1 MNKIVRGLSVLGLAG
16 AFLLCSC
23 ATNLG
28 PETLPSITTATET
41 SIETEPTE
49 TEPTLPPEA
58 TEPSSVAVVTDS
70 IVENTGKLSVNGTKI
85 VNSEGEEVVL
95 KGMSTFGIHNCE
107 GFFTEETVK
116 TLAED
121 WGCTVLRFAMTTEG
135 NSDDY
140 TSNPEKYF
148 NEMCD
153 CINMCIDQDIYVI
166 VDWHILYDGD
176 PNEYKA
182 EAIDFFSRISA
193 LYGDKPNVLYEI
205 CNEPNGMRYDNE
217 SEPVD
222 WPNVVKPYAESLV
235 AAIRANDPDN
245 IIIIGTPTWSQDV
258 DIASASP
265 VSGTN
270 LMYTAH
276 FYAGSHGQE
285 LRDKITTARNN
296 GCAVFITE
304 WGTTNDSGKGELFE
318 AETAEWMAF
327 VDENNIS
334 WCNWSVGGSNTGS
347 TNVLKFKSQ
356 ILTVEEKYAGH
367 WCDEF
372 ITRSGIIVRNLILGQ
387 E

>member
-1 MNKIVRGLSVLGLAG
+1 MFTKRLLSSVVAVSLVMATFAACSNKLDK
-16 AFLLCSC
+16 
-23 ATNLG
+23 
-28 PETLPSITTATET
+28 ETLPSVTET
-41 SIETEPTE
+41 SASVPETTE
-49 TEPTLPPEA
+49 TSESTAPSHGPNSTA
-58 TEPSSVAVVTDS
+58 QVTEMPVPVH
-70 IVENTGKLSVNGTKI
+70 GQLSVNGTELVDQNGDPI
-85 VNSEGEEVVL
+85 QL
-95 KGMSTFGIHNCE
+95 KGMSSYGMNACS
-107 GFFTEETVK
+107 GFFNPEIVK